1 MSAAS
6 LALMNS
12 IDVHDGILRVTGIG
26 YLRRI
31 TEATTPAGAPFTA
44 CDIFALTGKSGS
56 RQLRRFDALVLGQ
69 VAQALIRQCRTALE
83 ARQEILINFCM
94 RDVLAHTF
102 TYSKGK
108 KAGQL
113 GSCLKS
119 NLVRIYWIKIDGE
132 FTFQAEPS
140 ETESEDTSADLD
152 DPADLDDL
160 LL

>member
-1 MSAAS
+1 MKSMD
-6 LALMNS
+6 LQ
-12 IDVHDGILRVTGIG
+12 DGVLRVTGVG

-31 TEATTPAGAPFTA
+31 TEATAPGGAPFTA
-44 CDIFALTGKSGS
+44 CDIFALTGKPGS
-56 RQLRRFDALVLGQ
+56 RERRRFDAMVLGQ

-83 ARQEILINFCM
+83 AGQEILINFCM
-94 RDVLAHTF
+94 RDVRAHTF

-108 KAGQL
+108 NAGQL

-132 FTFQAEPS
+132 YTFKAEPS
-140 ETESEDTSADLD
+140 EADSEDTSSDPD

-160 LL
+160 LF

>member
-1 MSAAS
+1 MKSTN
-6 LALMNS
+6 LQ
-12 IDVHDGILRVTGIG
+12 DGVLRVTGVG

-31 TEATTPAGAPFTA
+31 KEGTAPGGAPFTA
-44 CDIFALTGKSGS
+44 CDIFALTGKPGS
-56 RQLRRFDALVLGQ
+56 RELRRFDTMVLGQ

-83 ARQEILINFCM
+83 AKQEILINFCM

-102 TYSKGK
+102 TYSRGK

-119 NLVRIYWIKIDGE
+119 SLVRIYWIKIDGE
-132 FTFQAEPS
+132 YTFKAEPK
-140 ETESEDTSADLD
+140 EAESEDASVDMD